1 MTFKNNFWLKKY
13 HARMRICISSSLR
26 RVNLLTSR
34 LLVRDV
40 GGFEVAVLVLFSWR
54 RFTPCFAK
62 ETYKHSN
69 LHQNVQKN
77 VFEAEIDE
85 LDNHQKVYWDPGGE
99 LGAHA
104 AIEHLSIFLSVHFSF
119 YVFSNLIELMV
130 NFNLWQLY

>member
-1 MTFKNNFWLKKY
+1 LAEKVPCADEDLHLLLAATGKLADVALARARCRGLRGCRFGFVLLEKVHTLFCKRDIQTFKF
-13 HARMRICISSSLR
+13 
-26 RVNLLTSR
+26 TSKC
-34 LLVRDV
+34 
-40 GGFEVAVLVLFSWR
+40 
-54 RFTPCFAK
+54 T
-62 ETYKHSN
+62 
-69 LHQNVQKN
+69 KN

-85 LDNHQKVYWDPGGE
+85 LDYHQKVYWDPGGE